1 MRDFVLDSIAWEKD
15 PLFGWCNKNTK
26 RNGEHY
32 DVNTDGLR
40 IFTTIDTR
48 MQHYAE
54 QAVRKHVGGYL
65 QKEFNIAN
73 RYKKNAPFSS
83 NISLST
89 IKAILNRSCRQ
100 SLRYLRL
107 KEQGATPDEIRRS
120 FRTKHEMTLFTY
132 HGNIDTLMTPI
143 DSIRYYQ
150 IVLASCLY
158 KYGATH
164 GSSKSLRWWYRLRPL

>member
-73 RYKKNAPFSS
+73 RYKK
-83 NISLST
+83 
-89 IKAILNRSCRQ
+89 KRSV
-100 SLRYLRL
+100 LVKYLL
-107 KEQGATPDEIRRS
+107 K
-120 FRTKHEMTLFTY
+120 H
-132 HGNIDTLMTPI
+132 
-143 DSIRYYQ
+143 
-150 IVLASCLY
+150 Y
-158 KYGATH
+158 KSHSQFA
-164 GSSKSLRWWYRLRPL
+164 LVARV